1 MLDRSIIEGDVDFV
15 MLICV
20 PNFISVSVQK
30 KKIEQKELVEVDW
43 QTDKKTAA
51 INAHPYWNGG
61 RKVSPG

>member
-1 MLDRSIIEGDVDFV
+1 MLDRSIIEGDVDIV

-30 KKIEQKELVEVDW
+30 KIEQKELVEVDR

-51 INAHPYWNGG
+51 INAHPYRNGG
-61 RKVSPG
+61 RKVSSG